1 MSNHL
6 LISCDYAQAELCSLA
21 QVCIDKFGYSE
32 MGRLINEDIDL
43 HLHFVARMYDQSY
56 EDLLKRKKEPQVK
69 EWRQAAKCF
78 HPDTEV
84 LTKTGWVRLSDLT
97 EGTEIAAAHMGDNFK
112 CEILWQAPT
121 RLTTRQA
128 ETLIHLKNEGIDL
141 LVTPDH
147 RMAAWRAN
155 GNAYQPAPIEMNKA
169 RYWPNAGV
177 EEKGQEQEEEGLL
190 RLAVATQA
198 DGSYTSSGIRFGF
211 TKPRK
216 IERLK
221 TLLSPYVGWEIRK
234 QKNATTFYIKGVLAN
249 AIKRLL
255 DADKTLPWRWL
266 TLSLRCRAIVL
277 EEARFWD
284 SHSFTNGVSYGYCS
298 YETKNLEVLQALASI
313 SGKKSRKSLDEKKLT
328 IRTNRM
334 SRGENITITS
344 IPYNST
350 VYCVTVPSDAILVR
364 YKGVTVITHQCA
376 NFGFPGG
383 LGVSKFVAYARDSYG
398 VELEEHEA
406 KRMKDAWLETYPEM
420 RAYFN
425 WISQRLSVA
434 EYISIVQ
441 HRSGRTRGRVG
452 YTDGC
457 NTFFQGLTADGASMA
472 VNLLNRE
479 AWLDESSPIYGA
491 RMIGFFYDEFFGS
504 IPDKGAAANT
514 AAAMRICDVMKEA
527 MAMFTPDVKAKVEP
541 ALMRNW
547 SKAAEPVFD
556 SNGYLIPW
564 EDAAS

>member
-32 MGRLINEDIDL
+32 MGRLINEGIDL
-43 HLHFVARMYDQSY
+43 HLYFVARMYDQPY

-69 EWRQAAKCF
+69 DWRQAAK
-78 HPDTEV
+78 
-84 LTKTGWVRLSDLT
+84 
-97 EGTEIAAAHMGDNFK
+97 A
-112 CEILWQAPT
+112 
-121 RLTTRQA
+121 
-128 ETLIHLKNEGIDL
+128 
-141 LVTPDH
+141 
-147 RMAAWRAN
+147 
-155 GNAYQPAPIEMNKA
+155 
-169 RYWPNAGV
+169 
-177 EEKGQEQEEEGLL
+177 
-190 RLAVATQA
+190 
-198 DGSYTSSGIRFGF
+198 
-211 TKPRK
+211 
-216 IERLK
+216 
-221 TLLSPYVGWEIRK
+221 
-234 QKNATTFYIKGVLAN
+234 
-249 AIKRLL
+249 
-255 DADKTLPWRWL
+255 
-266 TLSLRCRAIVL
+266 
-277 EEARFWD
+277 
-284 SHSFTNGVSYGYCS
+284 
-298 YETKNLEVLQALASI
+298 
-313 SGKKSRKSLDEKKLT
+313 
-328 IRTNRM
+328 
-334 SRGENITITS
+334 
-344 IPYNST
+344 
-350 VYCVTVPSDAILVR
+350 
-364 YKGVTVITHQCA
+364 A

-425 WISQRLSVA
+425 WISQRLAVS

-479 AWLDESSPIYGA
+479 AWLDESSLLYGA

-514 AAAMRICDVMKEA
+514 AAAMRICEVMKEA

-556 SNGYLIPW
+556 SNGHLIPW